1 MTLEISEGGSR
12 TMSGSLDDDLE
23 SITRAIEGMF
33 VLKKLTIRARLEA
46 SFRIRSSEWDNS
58 IFYPMKSIFYPN
70 MN

>member
-46 SFRIRSSEWDNS
+46 SFRIRSTSVVYLVSGWMS
-58 IFYPMKSIFYPN
+58 VSARL
-70 MN
+70 